1 MREGP
6 RVYPDD
12 LRRLPPV
19 LDRHVA
25 ETVAAGS
32 VSTEAPPDFEG
43 SAGGPGLLAGI
54 FLLSP
59 SNRRE
64 TSSSVEGR
72 PTSFSGC
79 GNTKAVVPEAVF

>member
-32 VSTEAPPDFEG
+32 VSTQAPPDFEG

-54 FLLSP
+54 FLFVALEQER
-59 SNRRE
+59 NFIVCGRE
-64 TSSSVEGR
+64 TH
-72 PTSFSGC
+72 
-79 GNTKAVVPEAVF
+79 